1 MPTMRRS
8 LILVASV
15 IGCVAAAAGC
25 GGAQLQEMQNQ
36 VNAQQAQIEQQA
48 REIAELN
55 AQQNVGTA
63 TTPPPPGSCDE
74 DVMHKALADGDN
86 QYAQGKYNL
95 ALGYYQDAGVAC
107 PGNPQVETSLARA
120 YEKLGDS
127 QEAARH
133 YRNAHD
139 ATAATP

>member
-1 MPTMRRS
+1 MA
-8 LILVASV
+8 ASV
-15 IGCVAAAAGC
+15 IGCAVAAAGC

-36 VNAQQAQIEQQA
+36 VNAQQAQIEKQA

-55 AQQNVGTA
+55 AQQNVATA
-63 TTPPPPGSCDE
+63 PPPPGNCDD
-74 DVMHKALADGDN
+74 DVMHKALAHGDD

-107 PGNPQVETSLARA
+107 PGNPQVETSLGRA
-120 YEKLGDS
+120 YEKLGDA

-133 YRNAHD
+133 YQKAREA
-139 ATAATP
+139 AATTP

>member
-1 MPTMRRS
+1 MRRP
-8 LILVASV
+8 LIMVASV
-15 IGCVAAAAGC
+15 IGCAVVAAGC

-36 VNAQQAQIEQQA
+36 VNTQQAQIEKQA
-48 REIAELN
+48 REIAEMR
-55 AQQNVGTA
+55 AQQNVV
-63 TTPPPPGSCDE
+63 TTLPPPGSCDD
-74 DVMHKALADGDN
+74 DVMHKALAHGDD

-95 ALGYYQDAGVAC
+95 ALGYYQDAAVAC

-133 YRNAHD
+133 YQNARD
-139 ATAATP
+139 AAATTP